1 MLAKGSQTPFV
12 SVVILFLVFILNE
25 PFIFFVDRVIGQMH
39 ILIAFV
45 DLLGVGFWRK
55 PSQSFL
61 VDIDFHRLI
70 TGNQHIDSQI
80 ELMAV
85 NQQWI
90 GNILA
95 DYTSFIDVDIVYV
108 VY

>member
-1 MLAKGSQTPFV
+1 MHV
-12 SVVILFLVFILNE
+12 LVT
-25 PFIFFVDRVIGQMH
+25 
-39 ILIAFV
+39 FV
-45 DLLGVGFWRK
+45 DLLCVGFGRK
-55 PSQSFL
+55 PGQSFL
-61 VDIDFHRLI
+61 IDVDLHRLV